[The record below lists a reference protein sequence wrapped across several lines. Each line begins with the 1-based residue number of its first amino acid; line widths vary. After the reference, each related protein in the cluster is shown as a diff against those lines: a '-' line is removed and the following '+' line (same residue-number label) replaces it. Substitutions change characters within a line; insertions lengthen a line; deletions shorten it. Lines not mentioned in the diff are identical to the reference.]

1 MKISKISSLGQFGH
15 YIDGLDFNHI
25 TPEEIAEI
33 GKLHAKDLVTILR
46 NVKINYDQYAR
57 MIQSWG
63 EERVNK
69 NTWRSMNAYRMIKKY
84 GPPSQWPMNNPPP
97 DMAIGLKYMRHA
109 TKTTPEGN
117 RLLRI
122 TGMTDD
128 QGNLRGI
135 FTNGDLHWHANE
147 AALLNF
153 TPGVALMGDQ
163 KMVGSATGF
172 VQTVDFYES
181 LSESFRSELDEMR
194 FVHQWSTGAIND
206 YDTAVPEYA
215 EFLKGNFV
223 PDDASVPTPVVITT
237 PGGIRGIRYSRCT
250 VVGIEGM
257 SREESQRIIDI
268 IEKGVM
274 ESGQIYDHYYQQDND
289 ICLFDQCVT
298 LHRRIAGDP
307 DRVAYRISF
316 DYANVIDA
324 PWTPYHQPVFAK
336 EFDEEW
342 ADYQKVMK
350 TGVESDLVVAY

>member
-1 MKISKISSLGQFGH
+1 MKISKIPSLGRFGH
-15 YIDGLDFNHI
+15 YIDDLDFDHI

-63 EERVNK
+63 EDRVNK
-69 NTWRSMNAYRMIKKY
+69 NTWRSMFAYRMIKKY
-84 GPPSQWPMNNPPP
+84 GPPSQWPIHNQPP
-97 DMAIGLKYMRHA
+97 DMAISIKYMRHA
-109 TKTTPEGN
+109 TKTTPKGN
-117 RLLRI
+117 KLLRI

-128 QGNLRGI
+128 QGNLQGI

-147 AALLNF
+147 TALLNF

-206 YDTAVPEYA
+206 YDSAVPEYA

-237 PGGIRGIRYSRCT
+237 PGGIRGIRYGRCT

-257 SREESQRIIDI
+257 RREESQRIIDI
-268 IEKGVM
+268 IEKGVI
-274 ESGQIYDHYYQQDND
+274 ESGQIYDHYYKQDND

-316 DYANVIDA
+316 DYANVVDA
-324 PWTPYHQPVFAK
+324 PWTPYHQPAFAK
-336 EFDEEW
+336 EFDEEC

-350 TGVESDLVVAY
+350 TEVEGDLAVAY

>member
-1 MKISKISSLGQFGH
+1 MKISKIPGLGRFGH
-15 YIDGLDFNHI
+15 YIDDLDFDHI

-33 GKLHAKDLVTILR
+33 GKFHAKDLVTVLR
-46 NVKINYDQYAR
+46 NVKINYDQYAE
-57 MIQSWG
+57 MIKSWG
-63 EERVNK
+63 EDRVNK
-69 NTWRSMNAYRMIKKY
+69 NTWRSMFAYRMIKKY
-84 GPPSQWPMNNPPP
+84 GTPNTWPTTNMPE
-97 DMAIGLKYMRHA
+97 DMAISMKYMRHA
-109 TKTTPEGN
+109 TKTTEHGN

-122 TGMTDD
+122 TGVTNDD
-128 QGNLRGI
+128 GELTGI

-194 FVHQWSTGAIND
+194 FVHAWNNGAINE
-206 YDTAVPEYA
+206 YDTTVPEYA

-274 ESGQIYDHYYQQDND
+274 ESGQIYDHFYQQNND

-298 LHRRIAGDP
+298 LHRRIAGEP

-316 DYANVIDA
+316 DYAKVIDK
-324 PWTPYHQPVFAK
+324 PWTPYHQPAFAAQ
-336 EFDEEW
+336 FAEEW
-342 ADYQKVMK
+342 ADYQKVMQ
-350 TGVESDLVVAY
+350 TGVDSDLAIAY